1 MLQSVARYTNDAVG
15 IEKALKFVQSF
26 SQVAEVMFASTPEEL
41 ARWAMAKEQAN
52 IGRRYFRIVKWI
64 DCWTTAYNL
73 LTTYNS
79 PSASTG
85 DEKPQKNNNN
95 SNQDAIRVTLMI
107 AKFSLLGIFLFMEMF
122 CIADAMH
129 ITHNSWAPGLQFE
142 SLKFWFY
149 SLAVSIV
156 LGLYDLFMLDSS
168 AAHAEP
174 PAVSE
179 KTKAK
184 VTVRTGGKEASTV
197 IEHTPAPQNQNAH
210 KRQAIL
216 KNIVADS
223 CDLLIPGSIVGWIP
237 IDPVPVGIAGTL
249 SAILGGS
256 DAWARV
262 NP

>member
-1 MLQSVARYTNDAVG
+1 MFQSIARYTNDAVG

-26 SQVAEVMFASTPEEL
+26 AQVAEVIIASTPEEL
-41 ARWAMAKEQAN
+41 ARWKTAKDQAN
-52 IGRRYFRIVKWI
+52 IGRRYFRLFKWI
-64 DCWTTAYNL
+64 DCWNTVYNL
-73 LTTYNS
+73 LTTYSS
-79 PSASTG
+79 PPAASG
-85 DEKPQKNNNN
+85 DEKSRKNNH
-95 SNQDAIRVTLMI
+95 QDGIRLTLMM
-107 AKFSLLGIFLFMEMF
+107 AKFSLLGIFLFMESF

-129 ITHNSWAPGLQFE
+129 ISHNSWAPWLQVE

-149 SLAVSIV
+149 SLAVSV
-156 LGLYDLFMLDSS
+156 LLGLYDLVMLDSS
-168 AAHAEP
+168 PTPAEP
-174 PAVSE
+174 VVSE

-184 VTVRTGGKEASTV
+184 VTVKTGRKKASTAV
-197 IEHTPAPQNQNAH
+197 VETKPPSAQNQN

-216 KNIVADS
+216 KGIVADS

-237 IDPVPVGIAGTL
+237 IDPVPVGIAGSL